1 MKRRAFTLAGFFGA
15 IGATLGKAL
24 GYDGAPKPETVIGF
38 DPAVPGKDTTVY
50 TIKVGRKLM
59 TLPGGPLGVGGWDV
73 YADSEKTAASMNEG
87 IAVKNRI
94 DQNQWLLWKDKIPLR
109 PLALQAPLAVPPINV
124 VRWNASPQVF
134 RPEISG
140 PTFATIDDLRE
151 LRDAL
156 WSTQGKPE
164 DIMRDTVRELARRV
178 TTAINARE
186 RFCNGH
192 NGPALLACEPLR
204 DMPDG
209 RRLCPYCYKQETE
222 NGVQH
227 DARARGQAPSV

>member
-15 IGATLGKAL
+15 IGATIGKAL

-38 DPAVPGKDTTVY
+38 DPATPGMDATVY
-50 TIKVGRKLM
+50 AIKVGRKLM
-59 TLPGGPLGVGGWDV
+59 TLPGGPMGAGGWDV
-73 YADSEKTAASMNEG
+73 YADSAKTAASVNEG
-87 IAVKNRI
+87 IEVG
-94 DQNQWLLWKDKIPLR
+94 
-109 PLALQAPLAVPPINV
+109 APLKLPPINV
-124 VRWNASPQVF
+124 VRWNASPRAF

-140 PTFATIDDLRE
+140 PTFATIDDLRD

-156 WSTQGKPE
+156 FSAQRQPE
-164 DIMRDTVRELARRV
+164 DIMRDTMFELARRI

-227 DARARGQAPSV
+227 DASDRGQTSSV